1 MESRGSFE
9 GREDSFMQYRAV
21 LVEYMAVLVEYRAVL
36 VEYMAVLVE
45 YRAVLVEHMAVLVV
59 YQNCTRTALYST
71 KALYSTPP
79 EPPTKEAPTASGRVY
94 GLFHAVQG
102 CFGRV

>member
-1 MESRGSFE
+1 MEGSRAVLMESRGSFE
-9 GREDSFMQYRAV
+9 GREDSFMQ
-21 LVEYMAVLVEYRAVL
+21 YRAVL